1 MDNKQTKDTDSNET
15 TSYVDSLHEI
25 SKIDVMVIQELKKI
39 DNKKKSN
46 KIYLSDDSDTS
57 KKSSLNLIDNNV
69 IKIITTDKLK
79 NIIDSSSNEYYDEEE
94 EYCNKIGVDK
104 AAQLFDLQEKLDKLE
119 NTDTPLRYQILESYH
134 PEKIKS
140 RLLKMYNTLS
150 EMNMNGEYYKN
161 LNWIEGVLKIP
172 FNKYSSSKN
181 FSPENT
187 NLKNFLIDA
196 QKILD
201 KSVFGHKECKEYI
214 LQIIAQHLA
223 KSKKSNLNSGMKSES
238 ESESNFEIPVQGR
251 VFGIQGPPGNGK
263 TSLIKNGICQV
274 LNRPFSMIALG
285 GISDGSLLDGHDF
298 TYEGS
303 RWGRLVQCLM
313 DAKCMDPVIYFD
325 ELDKVSETYHGDEII
340 GVLTHLVDF
349 TQNDKIQDKYFN
361 GIDLDFSRC
370 IFIFSFNDESKIN
383 NILKDR
389 IQIFY
394 TSGFSDD
401 EKVIIS
407 KDYILPQIC
416 TNFTFSHT
424 QIYFS
429 PDTLKYLIKK
439 YTNNDEGVRDLKK
452 KIELIL
458 LKYNYDLILDSKC
471 GEYPHEITVQY
482 IDNIFTNNSS
492 IFKNINDSCLNL
504 YI

>member
-1 MDNKQTKDTDSNET
+1 MDNKQTKDSDSNET
-15 TSYVDSLHEI
+15 SSYVDSIYEI
-25 SKIDVMVIQELKKI
+25 SKIDLMVVQQLKKKENI
-39 DNKKKSN
+39 KNN
-46 KIYLSDDSDTS
+46 SDHSESS
-57 KKSSLNLIDNNV
+57 KKSGFNYIDNNV
-69 IKIITTDKLK
+69 IKIITTDNLK
-79 NIIDSSSNEYYDEEE
+79 NMIDSSSNEYYDEEE
-94 EYCNKIGVDK
+94 EYCNKIGDEK
-104 AAQLFDLQEKLDKLE
+104 AAELFDLQEKLQKLE
-119 NTDTPLRYQILESYH
+119 NSDIPLRYQILESSH
-134 PEKIKS
+134 PDPVKS

-150 EMNMNGEYYKN
+150 EMNTNGEYFKN
-161 LNWIEGVLKIP
+161 LKWIEGVLKIP

-181 FSPENT
+181 FSPKNS

-196 QKILD
+196 GKMLE

-214 LQIIAQHLA
+214 LQIIAQHLLIPQSN
-223 KSKKSNLNSGMKSES
+223 SK
-238 ESESNFEIPVQGR
+238 IPVQGR

-274 LNRPFSMIALG
+274 LGRPFSMIALG

-325 ELDKVSETYHGDEII
+325 ELDKVSETYDGDEII

-394 TSGFSDD
+394 THGFNDD
-401 EKVIIS
+401 EKVTIS
-407 KDYILPQIC
+407 KDYLLPQIC

-429 PDTLKYLIKK
+429 PDILKYLIKK

-458 LKYNYDLILDSKC
+458 LKFNYDLILNPKS
-471 GEYPHEITVQY
+471 GENSHEITAQY
-482 IDNIFTNNSS
+482 IDSIFTNNTSV
-492 IFKNINDSCLNL
+492 FKNQNESFSNL